1 MVLPGGIRTIGWG
14 VVWNSTA
21 SDFIIQ
27 QAPGTIT
34 WAMGN
39 RGPLKRQAMP
49 NRNGSRV
56 HGTPLPSGSIESQ
69 GKPVTP
75 QSLYLSQLAERLG
88 PNAPKNI
95 GYTTADPMH

>member
-1 MVLPGGIRTIGWG
+1 MGTGQGWAMGWG

-21 SDFIIQ
+21 GNFVIQ

-39 RGPLKRQAMP
+39 RGPLKSEGVP
-49 NRNGSRV
+49 DGNGGRV
-56 HGTPLPSGSIESQ
+56 HGTPLPSGIIESQ
-69 GKPVTP
+69 GKHVTP
-75 QSLYLSQLAERLG
+75 RSLYLSQLAERLG
-88 PNAPKNI
+88 PDALKNI